1 MISNLPKEIASEL
14 ELAVAARSTYNEGK
28 ARVHARRAA
37 GWAIRSWYVRQGCTN
52 RRKSA
57 FSYLQGVSND
67 LSIPG
72 HIREASSHLIL
83 RITVHHELPIENDML
98 DDARLVVNYFVDK
111 D

>member
-1 MISNLPKEIASEL
+1 MNLVLCNKLSFFEFFFAIL
-14 ELAVAARSTYNEGK
+14 
-28 ARVHARRAA
+28 RA
-37 GWAIRSWYVRQGCTN
+37 
-52 RRKSA
+52 
-57 FSYLQGVSND
+57 SND